1 MSLMVLSYFAIKQ
14 AAPSGYVKE
23 TTHNNKA
30 IRVVT
35 GNGGGSGGNKAFTT
49 VFSSGKS
56 TGGSVTLGNLLVMEN
71 HSRFSNSGSIS
82 ANHNLDGNFSGSISS
97 SANVNHNLTGKGE
110 ILVLVVRD

>member
-1 MSLMVLSYFAIKQ
+1 MQFPQARIDVPDGTKLLCYQA

-35 GNGGGSGGNKAFTT
+35 GNGGGSGGNKDCFTT

-56 TGGSVTLGNLLVMEN
+56 TGGSVTLGNLAIVGE
-71 HSRFSNSGSIS
+71 S
-82 ANHNLDGNFSGSISS
+82 A
-97 SANVNHNLTGKGE
+97 KC
-110 ILVLVVRD
+110 